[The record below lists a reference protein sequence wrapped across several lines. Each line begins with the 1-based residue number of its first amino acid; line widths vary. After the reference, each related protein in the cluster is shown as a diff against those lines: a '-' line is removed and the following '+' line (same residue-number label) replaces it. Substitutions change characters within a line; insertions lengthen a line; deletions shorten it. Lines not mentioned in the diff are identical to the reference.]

1 MRERYD
7 VVVIGAG
14 LAGSLAARSVA
25 LAGHSVLLVERQRF
39 PRVKVCGCCLNAN
52 ALATLEQAG
61 LGDLPTRLGARP
73 LERVTLHRGGRTA
86 DLPLPPG
93 VSLSR
98 TALDAEL
105 FMAARSAGAETIEG
119 CSAKV
124 RSLGTSAEQ
133 GHTVTLSL
141 GEQVT
146 ARCVLVA
153 DGLGGTSLRGL
164 PGFGVEVQP
173 GSRLGI
179 GGVTEPQS
187 SGRYPGEGTIAMACG
202 RSGYLGA
209 VRLED
214 GRIDFAAAIDA
225 DTLKRA
231 GGVFE
236 AASEIAE
243 EATPALTR
251 RRRRL
256 AAPGLFV
263 IGDAA
268 GYVEPFTGEGMA
280 WALAGG
286 AAVAPLA
293 IAASRQWDPQH
304 PPLWA
309 DRHRRA
315 VRRRQLG
322 CRAVA
327 ATLRRPR
334 LTAAVVRTLAAC
346 PPLVRPLTAR
356 LNRPSSVMVRSSS
369 TRPAVQDVPLSGA
382 A

>member
-1 MRERYD
+1 
-7 VVVIGAG
+7 
-14 LAGSLAARSVA
+14 
-25 LAGHSVLLVERQRF
+25 
-39 PRVKVCGCCLNAN
+39 
-52 ALATLEQAG
+52 
-61 LGDLPTRLGARP
+61 
-73 LERVTLHRGGRTA
+73 
-86 DLPLPPG
+86 
-93 VSLSR
+93 
-98 TALDAEL
+98 
-105 FMAARSAGAETIEG
+105 
-119 CSAKV
+119 
-124 RSLGTSAEQ
+124 
-133 GHTVTLSL
+133 
-141 GEQVT
+141 
-146 ARCVLVA
+146 
-153 DGLGGTSLRGL
+153 
-164 PGFGVEVQP
+164 
-173 GSRLGI
+173 
-179 GGVTEPQS
+179 
-187 SGRYPGEGTIAMACG
+187 MACG

-243 EATPALTR
+243 EAGVAEAWPLDEVAHWRATPALTR

-304 PPLWA
+304 PRLWA